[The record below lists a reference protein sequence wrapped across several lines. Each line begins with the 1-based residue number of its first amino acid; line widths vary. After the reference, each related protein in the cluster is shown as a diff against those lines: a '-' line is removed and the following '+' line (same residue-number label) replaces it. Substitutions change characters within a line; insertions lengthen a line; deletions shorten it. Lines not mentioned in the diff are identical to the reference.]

1 MSSAGV
7 RADTR
12 AAAAQDTL
20 DILYDISV
28 LLQTGLTRD
37 QLRACSD
44 VLDAG
49 VGAEAVAVSWLGS
62 GTAVRELR
70 KQGGPTPNA
79 HKKRLRD

>member
-49 VGAEAVAVSWLGS
+49 VGAEAVA
-62 GTAVRELR
+62 TAVRELR